1 MALRHEHTAALRG
14 SLLHAQA
21 AGCRRGLRMDRLKA
35 SLSRK
40 SAETLGDKV
49 RQDPSMAGYVSPH
62 MIVIGASGV
71 SVPIGARSIFACG
84 Q

>member
-1 MALRHEHTAALRG
+1 MALRHEHNAALRG

-49 RQDPSMAGYVSPH
+49 RREPSLPRSISAH
-62 MIVIGASGV
+62 RIVFGARGELL
-71 SVPIGARSIFACG
+71 PIGARSIRAYG